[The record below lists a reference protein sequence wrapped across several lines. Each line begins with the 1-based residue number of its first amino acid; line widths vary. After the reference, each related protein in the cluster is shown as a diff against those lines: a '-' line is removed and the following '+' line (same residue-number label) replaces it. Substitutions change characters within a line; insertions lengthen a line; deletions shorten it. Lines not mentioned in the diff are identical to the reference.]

1 MKAIK
6 LLLIFSLI
14 STDALA
20 QTASPW
26 NLPQKL
32 DDSNTKIAF
41 DVDTTWHIVH
51 GAIKGITGAAK
62 LSDPANPLSISA
74 EIHVPVKS
82 IDTGWGMRNSS
93 LYDHMAADSF
103 PEIIIRTKGI
113 KGSCLPETVTEQGC
127 KAILQANLSIRDVSK
142 DVDLDIEIKKTPEGY
157 HAAGKYSF
165 AWADYKVEDPSIVM
179 AKVNPTVEV
188 KYSVTFG
195 ATSN

>member
-1 MKAIK
+1 MKVIS
-6 LLLIFSLI
+6 LLLVLFLI
-14 STDALA
+14 SSSALA
-20 QTASPW
+20 QNASPW

-41 DVDTTWHIVH
+41 AVDTTWHIVH
-51 GAIKGITGAAK
+51 GAIKGITGSAK
-62 LSDPANPLSISA
+62 LSDSADPLSITA

-103 PEIIIRTKGI
+103 PEIVIRTKGL
-113 KGSCLPETVTEQGC
+113 KGECRPETVTEQGC

-142 DVDLDIEIKKTPEGY
+142 DVDLDVEITKTAAGY
-157 HAAGKYSF
+157 QAAGKYSF

-179 AKVNPTVEV
+179 AKVDPTVEV
-188 KYSVTFG
+188 TYSVTFG
-195 ATSN
+195 PSAN